1 MKRFYP
7 SLLKKLRKTT
17 IKEYSLC
24 LLMFISLVQ
33 PSIVLSKIVY
43 MDQLSLSIGMVMN
56 SFTQVQEAIE
66 GEAKSGASD
75 SMLSADLNYEIFQF
89 RNMSHVFK
97 MTGSGV
103 LMNTID
109 KYYGVGYGVRWY
121 FGSEGTR
128 VILKDKVVDLQ
139 LTPKFRY
146 YAGANIGGYYMVY
159 RPEPGGEEIRNDIGV
174 ETGGHAGVMYGNH
187 HKRSYKAQLNFL
199 MGSGAET
206 SSTIIQFFVGTTFYL
221 EPLL

>member
-1 MKRFYP
+1 
-7 SLLKKLRKTT
+7 
-17 IKEYSLC
+17 
-24 LLMFISLVQ
+24 
-33 PSIVLSKIVY
+33 

-56 SFTQVQEAIE
+56 SFAQVEDAID
-66 GEAKSGASD
+66 GKATSGATD

-109 KYYGVGYGVRWY
+109 KYYAVGYGVRWY

-128 VILKDKVVDLQ
+128 IKLKDKVVDLN

-146 YAGANIGGYYMVY
+146 YAGANLGGYYMVY
-159 RPEPGGEEIRNDIGV
+159 RPEAGGEEIRNDIGV
-174 ETGGHAGVMYGNH
+174 ETGGHVGLMYGNH
-187 HKRSYKAQLNFL
+187 HKRSYKAQLNFF

-206 SSTIIQFFVGTTFYL
+206 SSTFIQIFVGTSFYL
-221 EPLL
+221 EPLLYF

>member
-1 MKRFYP
+1 
-7 SLLKKLRKTT
+7 
-17 IKEYSLC
+17 
-24 LLMFISLVQ
+24 
-33 PSIVLSKIVY
+33 
-43 MDQLSLSIGMVMN
+43 MDQLSISIGMVMN
-56 SFTQVQEAIE
+56 NFTQVEDAVT
-66 GEAKSGASD
+66 GSPKTGASEA
-75 SMLSADLNYEIFQF
+75 MLSADLNYEIFQF
-89 RNMSHVFK
+89 RGMSHVFR

-128 VILKDKVVDLQ
+128 VKLKDKVVDLI

-159 RPEPGGEEIRNDIGV
+159 RPDAGGEEIRNDIGV
-174 ETGGHAGVMYGNH
+174 ETGGHAGIMYGNH
-187 HKRSYKAQLNFL
+187 HKRSYKAQLNFAL
-199 MGSGAET
+199 GSGAET
-206 SSTIIQFFVGTTFYL
+206 SSTFIQFFFGTTFYL

>member
-1 MKRFYP
+1 
-7 SLLKKLRKTT
+7 
-17 IKEYSLC
+17 
-24 LLMFISLVQ
+24 
-33 PSIVLSKIVY
+33 

-56 SFTQVQEAIE
+56 NFTQVEDAVT
-66 GEAKSGASD
+66 GAAKTGASE

-89 RNMSHVFK
+89 RNMSHVFR

-109 KYYGVGYGVRWY
+109 QYYGVGYGVRWY

-128 VILKDKVVDLQ
+128 IKLKDKVVDLN

-159 RPEPGGEEIRNDIGV
+159 RPDSAGEEIRNDIGV
-174 ETGGHAGVMYGNH
+174 ETGGHLGVMYGNH
-187 HKRSYKAQLNFL
+187 HKRAYKAQLNFAL
-199 MGSGAET
+199 GSGAET
-206 SSTIIQFFVGTTFYL
+206 SSTFIQFFFGTTFYL